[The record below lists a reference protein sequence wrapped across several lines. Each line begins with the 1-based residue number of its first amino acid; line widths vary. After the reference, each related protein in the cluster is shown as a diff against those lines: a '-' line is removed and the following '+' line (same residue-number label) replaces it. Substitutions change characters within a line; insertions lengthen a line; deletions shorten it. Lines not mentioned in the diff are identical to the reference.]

1 MAAAAIGCEDLS
13 ELDSG
18 TAPITPLSRIP
29 PSSANNGARRSLSWG
44 DPFQDPRPSA
54 HQRRTKVAAA
64 AGSIA
69 ARFKVRKVR
78 IASTGWI
85 GLQDHGIL
93 PDAATGECDP
103 VGIVHSLE
111 TFFGPDA
118 MKPGFTLVKAPKDAG
133 NLCPIVDSEKC
144 VCTVYGGIP
153 DTPNFMRDVYD
164 PAVEAMEIARAQAS
178 LSESRLY
185 HRRGNWASHT
195 TGATH
200 GTGCDEPGDFVNGI
214 INTAVILT
222 LVSNAAFI
230 DLAEFGSGLFSI
242 WAPHLFQFYIDYMG
256 SFYLKNPKL
265 QRPFVNSIWSACTF
279 NLGPRTCAFR
289 HRDFA
294 NLAYGWC
301 AITALGTFDY
311 TKGGHLILW
320 DCKLI
325 LEFPPGCTILIPSA
339 AIFRSNTRIA
349 EHETRYSFTQYTA
362 GALFRWVE
370 RGFRSE
376 KDYIATLTA
385 EEIEEERKLGLERA
399 AAGAALFSTL
409 DELKAGWV

>member
-13 ELDSG
+13 EPDSG
-18 TAPITPLSRIP
+18 TATITPLSRIP
-29 PSSANNGARRSLSWG
+29 PSSANNGARHSLSRG
-44 DPFQDPRPSA
+44 DPFQDPRPSV

-64 AGSIA
+64 AGFIA

-93 PDAATGECDP
+93 PDAATGERDP

-118 MKPGFTLVKAPKDAG
+118 TKPGFTLDSPFFR
-133 NLCPIVDSEKC
+133 NPCPIVDSEKR
-144 VCTVYGGIP
+144 VCAVYGGIP
-153 DTPNFMRDVYD
+153 DTPNFMRDVHD

-185 HRRGNWASHT
+185 HRRGNWASLT

-200 GTGCDEPGDFVNGI
+200 GTGHDEPGDFVNGI
-214 INTAVILT
+214 INTAVILA
-222 LVSNAAFI
+222 LVNNAAFI
-230 DLAEFGSGLFSI
+230 DLAEFASGLFSI
-242 WAPHLFQFYIDYMG
+242 WVPVLYRLHGLLLSQEPQAPAAPRQQHLVGMYLQPQPSYLRLRAPRLRQPRIRVDY
-256 SFYLKNPKL
+256 
-265 QRPFVNSIWSACTF
+265 
-279 NLGPRTCAFR
+279 
-289 HRDFA
+289 
-294 NLAYGWC
+294 
-301 AITALGTFDY
+301 
-311 TKGGHLILW
+311 
-320 DCKLI
+320 KLI
-325 LEFPPGCTILIPSA
+325 LEFPPGCMILIPSA
-339 AIFRSNTRIA
+339 TIFHSNTRIA
-349 EHETRYSFTQYTA
+349 EHETRYSFTQYTS

-376 KDYIATLTA
+376 KDYFATLTA

>member
-1 MAAAAIGCEDLS
+1 
-13 ELDSG
+13 
-18 TAPITPLSRIP
+18 
-29 PSSANNGARRSLSWG
+29 
-44 DPFQDPRPSA
+44 
-54 HQRRTKVAAA
+54 
-64 AGSIA
+64 
-69 ARFKVRKVR
+69 
-78 IASTGWI
+78 
-85 GLQDHGIL
+85 
-93 PDAATGECDP
+93 
-103 VGIVHSLE
+103 
-111 TFFGPDA
+111 
-118 MKPGFTLVKAPKDAG
+118 
-133 NLCPIVDSEKC
+133 
-144 VCTVYGGIP
+144 
-153 DTPNFMRDVYD
+153 
-164 PAVEAMEIARAQAS
+164 MEIARAQAS

-185 HRRGNWASHT
+185 HRRGNWASLT

-200 GTGCDEPGDFVNGI
+200 GTGRDEPGDFINGI
-214 INTAVILT
+214 INTAVILA

-230 DLAEFGSGLFSI
+230 DLAEFGSGAFLLLLFKPMLIPSGLFSI

-279 NLGPRTCAFR
+279 NLGPRTCAFG

-339 AIFRSNTRIA
+339 AIFHSNTRIA